1 MYGHFGFHIISN
13 SFSFRNPSIVFVTL
27 SLCFE
32 GIITGDESCFEDYFK
47 FRRVASE
54 RDVMHTMSPFR
65 EFMKSIKVNMNVKS
79 LNVSLISW
87 ESPFRTVKNL
97 FSEASLL

>member
-1 MYGHFGFHIISN
+1 
-13 SFSFRNPSIVFVTL
+13 
-27 SLCFE
+27 
-32 GIITGDESCFEDYFK
+32 
-47 FRRVASE
+47 
-54 RDVMHTMSPFR
+54 MHTMSPFR
-65 EFMKSIKVNMNVKS
+65 EFMKSIKVNMNVKI